1 MVVLLP
7 SRFAVLLAAAFPFVS
22 GCVGTPNLPRVV
34 QVQEGQRT
42 TVRLIQFA
50 DGQTMSLQNLSSG
63 SASDVYSPKDPTKQ
77 DPMAKVV
84 KDAQLQ
90 ALLDVLAEK
99 GLHSSGSQ
107 SVPPDARDALLVEQ
121 KGQRWVLFRRQA
133 GMQQDELPFHEAKA
147 YFLSVWNGATA
158 YHTGNVDLRGEN
170 ERVRAEAQAA
180 QRRLL
185 EVQRKQ
191 AIQGKQQ

>member
-7 SRFAVLLAAAFPFVS
+7 SRYAVLLAAAFPFVS

-34 QVQEGQRT
+34 QVVEGQRT
-42 TVRLIQFA
+42 TVRLIQFSN
-50 DGQTMSLQNLSSG
+50 GQTMSLQNVSSG

-99 GLHSSGSQ
+99 GMYSSESK
-107 SVPPDARDALLVEQ
+107 SVPPDARDALVVEQ
-121 KGQRWVLFRRQA
+121 SGKRWVLFRRQM
-133 GMQQDELPFHEAKA
+133 GMQQEELPFHEAKS

-158 YHTGNVDLRGEN
+158 YHTGNADLRGEN
-170 ERVRAEAQAA
+170 ERVRAEAEAA
-180 QRRLL
+180 RRKLQGI
-185 EVQRKQ
+185 QRKQ
-191 AIQGKQQ
+191 Q